1 MRVRATD
8 IDILARTI
16 HGEARGEPLEGKIAV
31 ANVVMNRLKAN
42 KWFSGKT
49 IAETCLLKSQFSCWL
64 RGDPNRKIIDDVTL
78 DDINFQDAMYV
89 ALGVVKGY
97 LKDNTRGSSHYCVD
111 TITPDWA
118 EDQIP
123 VAHIGKH
130 KFYRDIS

>member
-1 MRVRATD
+1 VRVRSVD

-16 HGEARGEPLEGKIAV
+16 YGEARSESMEGKIAV
-31 ANVVMNRLKAN
+31 AHVVLNRLKAG

-64 RGDPNRKIIDDVTL
+64 QGDPNRKIIDDVTM
-78 DDINFQDAMYV
+78 DDPHFQDSMYV
-89 ALGVVKGY
+89 AIGCIRGF
-97 LKDNTRGSSHYCVD
+97 LKDNTRGSSHYHTD
-111 TITPDWA
+111 TIKPFWT

-130 KFYRDIS
+130 LFFRLDS